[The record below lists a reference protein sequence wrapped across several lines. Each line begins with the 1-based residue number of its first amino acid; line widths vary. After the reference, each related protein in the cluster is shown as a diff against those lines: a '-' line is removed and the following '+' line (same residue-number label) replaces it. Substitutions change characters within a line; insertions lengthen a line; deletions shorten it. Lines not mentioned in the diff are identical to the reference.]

1 MVDISLETRGLHKYS
16 FLVGAWTFSSFM
28 SNVRGTGGSL
38 MDPWLIIGY
47 IVIIILLFIIAVIT
61 SALWPTV
68 IGAVW
73 IPTPR
78 ETARKMLEL
87 AKVTPEDTVVDLG
100 SGDGRIIVMAAEEFG
115 ATALGIEADPL
126 RVLWSRSIIWRHGL
140 RDRVKVVWGNF
151 YSQSIA
157 AATVVTV
164 FQGQAINKNLQSK
177 LSIELKPGTR
187 VVSYSFSFEDWDPVE
202 TQKKPNLYLYV
213 IG

>member
-1 MVDISLETRGLHKYS
+1 
-16 FLVGAWTFSSFM
+16 
-28 SNVRGTGGSL
+28 

-47 IVIIILLFIIAVIT
+47 TVIIILLFIIAVIS
-61 SALWPTV
+61 SAIWPTL

-87 AKVTPEDTVVDLG
+87 AKVTSEDIVVDLG

-115 ATALGIEADPL
+115 ATAFGIEADPL
-126 RVLWSRSIIWRHGL
+126 RVLWSRTVIRRHGL

-151 YSQSIA
+151 FSKSIA

-164 FQGQAINKNLQSK
+164 FQGQAINKTLQPK
-177 LSIELKPGTR
+177 LSTELKPGTR
-187 VVSYSFSFEDWDPVE
+187 VVSYSFPFEDWDPVE
-202 TQKKPNLYLYV
+202 TQIKPNLFLYV